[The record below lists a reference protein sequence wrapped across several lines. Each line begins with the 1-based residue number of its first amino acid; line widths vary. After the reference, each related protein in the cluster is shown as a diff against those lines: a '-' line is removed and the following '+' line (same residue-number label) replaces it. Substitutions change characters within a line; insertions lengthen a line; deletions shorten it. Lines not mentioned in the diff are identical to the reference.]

1 MLRTVWR
8 VATTVMVSAV
18 GLVLLG
24 PWSAV
29 ASPTAGP
36 PRASSP
42 EYGMSVFLYGNPDT
56 TGRDLGKLQ
65 ALGFRWQKSLF
76 RWRDSEGAGK
86 GRLDW
91 TESDRVVSASAAAG
105 LKIIGRLDFQPD
117 WARGDR

>member
-8 VATTVMVSAV
+8 VGTTVVVAAV
-18 GLVLLG
+18 GLALLA

-29 ASPTAGP
+29 ASPAAGP
-36 PRASSP
+36 TRASSP

-65 ALGFRWQKSLF
+65 ALGFGWQKSLF
-76 RWRDSEGAGK
+76 RWRDIEGAGK

-91 TESDRVVSASAAAG
+91 AESDRVVAASAAAG
-105 LKIIGRLDFQPD
+105 L
-117 WARGDR
+117 